1 MILSICFLITDIC
14 SVTGVFNDSLPL
26 GINPFWKLSFVFKC
40 LTDSV
45 ILDDFKTAL
54 DRLRAF
60 KISRLGSFAIDGSAA
75 SQDWRKGLSD
85 QHHPW
90 AAMDPMPSP
99 DSRMA
104 NADSIFA
111 PRTGIKHNSA
121 RTKDR
126 ATAGGEIS
134 PTAGTFPE
142 SSWENLKGSANHL
155 EDNNNNTVGNSST
168 LARGLNSRDRDDE
181 ENVVGFASKKGLKQP
196 EPSWLGMGAS
206 SDVVR
211 SRRAGNAKGSSS
223 TGIEEFRAL
232 GDDDDDYGDE
242 DVDPKQRSGRENT

>member
-1 MILSICFLITDIC
+1 MLVAMLLSICFLVTDIC

-26 GINPFWKLSFVFKC
+26 GINPFWKMSFVFKC

-60 KISRLGSFAIDGSAA
+60 KISRLGSFAVDNSAA

-90 AAMDPMPSP
+90 AMDPMPSP

-111 PRTGIKHNSA
+111 PRTGVKHNSA
-121 RTKDR
+121 RTNDHPKPRGDV
-126 ATAGGEIS
+126 S
-134 PTAGTFPE
+134 PIGAIFPE
-142 SSWENLKGSANHL
+142 SSWENLKPSTDHL
-155 EDNNNNTVGNSST
+155 EDNIGNSST
-168 LARGLNSRDRDDE
+168 LPRGPSSRDRDDE
-181 ENVVGFASKKGLKQP
+181 ENVVGFASKRGLKQP
-196 EPSWLGMGAS
+196 EPSWLGMGPS
-206 SDVVR
+206 NDVVR
-211 SRRAGNAKGSSS
+211 SRRTGGNAKGNSS
-223 TGIEEFRAL
+223 TGVEELRAL
-232 GDDDDDYGDE
+232 GDDGDDEYE
-242 DVDPKQRSGRENT
+242 DIDPKQRPGRDNT